1 MSCLAE
7 QAKILF
13 AEAEENNLDDDV
25 IYERFKRWR
34 ACSLCKQ
41 DYHGVVACALGW
53 ACWKTYLGR
62 PESDDARRVAM
73 SLLGNSLHDAKYHED
88 ALSVREAELSM
99 ERRLGA
105 SEESILI
112 TQGNLAGTHQA
123 LGRLEGC
130 LRIRQ
135 EVYSGLL
142 KLRGEGH
149 ANTLSAALNY
159 ASSLIDSEHFEEAKA
174 LLRKPIAVARRVL
187 GEENRTTLKMRSLYA
202 TALYKDTGA
211 TLGDVREAITESTL
225 DDLREAVTTCE
236 DVGRIAQ
243 RVLGGAHPLVS
254 DTQRSLEFAREIER
268 AALAA
273 REGDVESLCE
283 AVEAIKA
290 GNA

>member
-1 MSCLAE
+1 M
-7 QAKILF
+7 
-13 AEAEENNLDDDV
+13 
-25 IYERFKRWR
+25 
-34 ACSLCKQ
+34 
-41 DYHGVVACALGW
+41 
-53 ACWKTYLGR
+53 GR

>member
-1 MSCLAE
+1 VSCLAE
-7 QAKILF
+7 QAKILV
-13 AEAEENNLDDDV
+13 AEVEENNLGNKVGD
-25 IYERFKRWR
+25 ERWSRWSR
-34 ACSLCKQ
+34 CGLCEQ
-41 DYHGVVACALGW
+41 EYHGVVRCALGW
-53 ACWKTYLGR
+53 ACWKMYLGR
-62 PESDDARRVAM
+62 SETDWTRRLAIQV
-73 SLLGNSLHDAKYHED
+73 LGNGLADAEYHQD
-88 ALSVREAELSM
+88 ALSVKEAQLSM
-99 ERRLGA
+99 ELRLGA
-105 SEESILI
+105 SAESILN
-112 TQGNLAGTHQA
+112 TQNNLANTYQV
-123 LGRLEGC
+123 LGRLEEG